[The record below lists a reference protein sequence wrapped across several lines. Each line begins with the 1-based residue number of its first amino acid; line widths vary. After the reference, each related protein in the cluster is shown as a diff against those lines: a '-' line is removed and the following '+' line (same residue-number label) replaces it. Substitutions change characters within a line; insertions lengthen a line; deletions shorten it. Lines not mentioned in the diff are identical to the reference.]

1 MNGLHVPATRPMGRA
16 PDPLRP
22 HAARVPLGSRRRV
35 CRHRAG
41 DPAGRRTGSCRD
53 RPRSGER
60 DQALDSP
67 LAPKAPHF
75 PAKAKACIVLFMYG
89 GVSQVDTFDP
99 KPELSQA
106 QRQADPDARQRPAAQ
121 GAQSRACSWARRA
134 SSPGTAR
141 PGSRSPTCTRTSP
154 AASTTWRSSAACTPT
169 ASPTARA
176 CSQMNTGFLRQG
188 YPSLGSWVT
197 YGLGTVNQ
205 NLPGYVVLLDQ
216 RGGPISGPPN
226 WGSGFMPA
234 TYQGTQFRTSGD
246 PILNL
251 RPPAGISAAQ
261 QRNQLDLLAQAEPAR
276 TASPAD
282 NAELMARIASYELAF
297 RMQAQAPG
305 GRRPGERIGRD
316 ASGFTGS
323 TTRRTERF
331 GRRCLMARR
340 LVERGVRFVQVYSGG
355 GHNDENWDAHG
366 DVNKNHELHCGETD
380 QPIAALL
387 TDLKR
392 RGLLDE
398 TLVVWTGEF
407 GRTPTGQNGKG
418 RDHSPRGFTAWLAGG
433 GVKGGQAY
441 GATDD
446 FGYAAV
452 ENKVHVHDLHATI
465 LHLLGFDHTLLT
477 YFHGG
482 RDMRL
487 TDVEGRVVR
496 ELVA

>member
-1 MNGLHVPATRPMGRA
+1 MSSNDGGYRPGARAFTPCGRTRREFLWEMGGGFVGTALATLLAEDGFFARAAGAEDRLPAP
-16 PDPLRP
+16 
-22 HAARVPLGSRRRV
+22 
-35 CRHRAG
+35 
-41 DPAGRRTGSCRD
+41 
-53 RPRSGER
+53 EN
-60 DQALDSP
+60 P
-67 LAPKAPHF
+67 LAPKTPHF
-75 PAKAKACIVLFMYG
+75 AAKAKACIVLFMYG

-99 KPELSQA
+99 KPALAKYHGKPIPLLDQ
-106 QRQADPDARQRPAAQ
+106 DPVLKARNP
-121 GAQSRACSWARRA
+121 GVLLA
-134 SSPGTAR
+134 SSRRFRQHGLSGAVVSDLFPTLAR
-141 PGSRSPTCTRTSP
+141 CVDDMAVIRSMHTDSFAHGSGLL
-154 AASTTWRSSAACTPT
+154 
-169 ASPTARA
+169 
-176 CSQMNTGFLRQG
+176 QMNSGFLRQG

-205 NLPGYVVLLDQ
+205 NLPGYVVLLDH

-234 TYQGTQFRTSGD
+234 TYQGTTFRTSGD

-251 RPPAGISAAQ
+251 RPPRGITVAQ
-261 QRNQLDLLAQAEPAR
+261 QRNQIDLLTKFSRPHGRQ
-276 TASPAD
+276 SAD
-282 NAELMARIASYELAF
+282 NGELAARVASYELAF
-297 RMQAQAPG
+297 RMQASAPQAV
-305 GRRPGERIGRD
+305 D
-316 ASGFTGS
+316 LASETAETHRLYGLDNP
-323 TTRRTERF
+323 RTERF
-331 GRRCLMARR
+331 GRQCLLARR

-366 DVNKNHELHCGETD
+366 DVNRNHELHCGETD
-380 QPIAALL
+380 QPMAALL
-387 TDLKR
+387 FDLKR

-407 GRTPTGQNGKG
+407 GRTPTGQGGKG

-433 GVKGGQAY
+433 GVKGGQTY
-441 GATDD
+441 GTTDE
-446 FGYAAV
+446 FGYAAA

-496 ELVA
+496 DLIA